1 MRRARQIAA
10 ALLFSTIAAP
20 AAGCAGAVD
29 RNPLEPDNRTVRVNG
44 RLTDEGVECPALR
57 GDDGRLYTLAGDLK
71 GFKPGDRV
79 VVEGTVAEASFC
91 MQGTT
96 LEVKSIQRQNE

>member
-1 MRRARQIAA
+1 MTHLRGCI
-10 ALLFSTIAAP
+10 LLTLVVACANSPMTSRPVDTP
-20 AAGCAGAVD
+20 AD
-29 RNPLEPDNRTVRVNG
+29 PNTLRVQG

-57 GDDGRLYTLAGDLK
+57 ADNGTLYTLLGEIE

-79 VVEGTVAEASFC
+79 VVEGTRVEISFC

-96 LEVKSIQRQNE
+96 LQVKKISRTPSSD